1 MKKNK
6 LSGPMSA
13 FAAAGLLVMPSA
25 QAALIGHWAFE
36 EGTGITSADS
46 SGLGNTAS
54 FAGGVT
60 WGSSGPSGN
69 FAVLD
74 GASGSVI
81 NPGVTLPAM
90 SSTNNFTW
98 AVWANTAVDPRNA
111 NGSNN
116 SQTNSVILGNRRD
129 GANNDLPSTANRQF
143 IKFTPTNFEWHQNA
157 NGNDN
162 QAYADLVVGEWTH
175 LAVVKTG
182 TSIQLYQNGAA
193 IGGPATLTEDLS
205 TAVAMPLF
213 IGGDVGNSSVNE
225 AFNGFIDDVR
235 IYDNA
240 LSLGEVQVLAG
251 VPEPSS
257 LLLGALGFGMMLRRK
272 R

>member
-1 MKKNK
+1 MINKKSNASK
-6 LSGPMSA
+6 ALQ
-13 FAAAGLLVMPSA
+13 GLLTLALVGSTN
-25 QAALIGHWAFE
+25 AALVGHWAFD
-36 EGTGITSADS
+36 EGSGTTAGDS
-46 SGLGNTAS
+46 S
-54 FAGGVT
+54 AGGNDGAISNAT
-60 WGSSGPSGN
+60 WGSDATRASYLSFNGTTSSVVDPSM
-69 FAVLD
+69 
-74 GASGSVI
+74 S
-81 NPGVTLPAM
+81 LPVM
-90 SSTNNFTW
+90 TSTNDFTW
-98 AVWANTAVDPRNA
+98 AVWANTAVAPRNG

-116 SQTNSVILGNRRD
+116 SQTNAVILGNRKD
-129 GANNDLPSTANRQF
+129 GANSDLPSTANRQF

-257 LLLGALGFGMMLRRK
+257 LLLGAVGFGMMLRRK